1 MPCERTPTDGK
12 RCPPGDDDNSLPNPC
27 PSQRGKSKRSI
38 SDGTRGERQFRSPG
52 GAIKRRR
59 VRRFRSFSTSA
70 PTRCR
75 LRPCRSMKVSSSDAT
90 ERRSF
95 GTFMRPSLAT
105 NLAAQR
111 EPAIRA
117 HDPIGPGRPRY
128 LPATTPPAG
137 TDSDLGPEQSGGAGT
152 DGGQEAVVPPPR
164 TPTTP
169 APR

>member
-59 VRRFRSFSTSA
+59 VRRLRSFSTSA

-75 LRPCRSMKVSSSDAT
+75 LRPCRSMKVSSSRWLPT
-90 ERRSF
+90 WQ
-95 GTFMRPSLAT
+95 P
-105 NLAAQR
+105 R

-137 TDSDLGPEQSGGAGT
+137 TDPDLGPEQSGGAGT

-164 TPTTP
+164 TPDNPCATLTAEQRGARP
-169 APR
+169 AKR